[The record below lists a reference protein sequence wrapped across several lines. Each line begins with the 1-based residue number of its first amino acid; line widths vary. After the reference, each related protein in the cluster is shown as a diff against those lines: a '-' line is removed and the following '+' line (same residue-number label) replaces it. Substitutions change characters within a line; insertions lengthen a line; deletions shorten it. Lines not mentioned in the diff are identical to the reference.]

1 MFLQIVP
8 VCVHRE
14 SSEPAEAGGRASHP
28 AGFTWSWEE
37 LVWKHHPGLGAVWKQ
52 GCDFLSVT
60 REVVSKHAEVRGRR
74 VTVVDTPGF
83 GAEGFTPEQ
92 QFEQLRDAMIECAPG
107 PHAFVLVIKIGRISE
122 VDCKLLQ
129 LLSEVFDTDL
139 KYVTLLFT
147 HKDRL
152 KGRSLEEL
160 IETTPPLKELLQKCG
175 GRYNVFNNEQRAD
188 VRQVQRLL
196 HTVDLMHQENGR
208 HYTQDMLAEKH
219 TLPRGDRS
227 APVVLYGQRGK
238 SRQCHT
244 VCTTQE
250 VVGFFTSFWEVI
262 KCIFS
267 LIHGQIKSC
276 LKTPQLCCC

>member
-1 MFLQIVP
+1 MKKICQIHTESPVNLQRPKDVRLILLGLP
-8 VCVHRE
+8 GAGK
-14 SSEPAEAGGRASHP
+14 SSSGN
-28 AGFTWSWEE
+28 TI
-37 LVWKHHPGLGAVWKQ
+37 LGSEQ
-52 GCDFLSVT
+52 FRTGCDFLSVS

-152 KGRSLEEL
+152 KGRSLQRL

-196 HTVDLMHQENGR
+196 HTVDLMHQENRR
-208 HYTQDMLAEKH
+208 HYTLDMLAEKH
-219 TLPRGDRS
+219 ALALS
-227 APVVLYGQRGK
+227 LSHSGK
-238 SRQCHT
+238 SSIG
-244 VCTTQE
+244 QE
-250 VVGFFTSFWEVI
+250 VMEFFSNVWEAIKQFFIQIFECIQAWLKRKGIVGNMEY
-262 KCIFS
+262 K
-267 LIHGQIKSC
+267 KM
-276 LKTPQLCCC
+276 KNN